1 MTEEQ
6 IKKLEAEN
14 KNLKQILISEC
25 KEHQEFCEQARVK
38 VQSLDEEIEQTRVKI
53 CEQIMQFAKYVNKV
67 WGKFDINDLELIL
80 LHIKN
85 ADE

>member
-1 MTEEQ
+1 
-6 IKKLEAEN
+6 
-14 KNLKQILISEC
+14 
-25 KEHQEFCEQARVK
+25 
-38 VQSLDEEIEQTRVKI
+38 
-53 CEQIMQFAKYVNKV
+53 MQFAKYVNKV